1 MAMTVS
7 AVIYALGLGPGDP
20 LDLPARNLSIMRSE
34 HPVYLRTGRHPLA
47 PSLRREGIKLYPLDH
62 FYEEYD
68 SLEKVYSA
76 MAAFLLK
83 EAEREKAL
91 VFAVPGNPLVGE
103 PVVRLLREE
112 GGSRGVGIK
121 LFPAPGF
128 LERQPSPL
136 LDPLLSVMDK
146 LLSPEGC
153 PWDRRQNHQSLKK
166 YLIEE
171 SYEVIDA
178 IDQGDMYKL
187 CEELG
192 DLLLQVVFHAA
203 LAERNGEFTISQVVS
218 SITKKMIHRHPH
230 VFGEAKV
237 ENAAQVIENWEAIKQ
252 KEGEPKS
259 MLAGVPRYLPAL
271 QKAQK
276 VQSKAALVGFD
287 WPEASGAALKV
298 EEEWRELQSA
308 CGTGDRDEIQEELGD
323 FFFASVNLCR
333 LLQFD
338 AEETLRAAADK
349 FIRRFSF
356 MEAKARELGL
366 RLADMSLS
374 QLDSLWDEAKNSEM
388 EKY

>member
-1 MAMTVS
+1 
-7 AVIYALGLGPGDP
+7 
-20 LDLPARNLSIMRSE
+20 
-34 HPVYLRTGRHPLA
+34 
-47 PSLRREGIKLYPLDH
+47 
-62 FYEEYD
+62 
-68 SLEKVYSA
+68 
-76 MAAFLLK
+76 
-83 EAEREKAL
+83 
-91 VFAVPGNPLVGE
+91 
-103 PVVRLLREE
+103 
-112 GGSRGVGIK
+112 
-121 LFPAPGF
+121 
-128 LERQPSPL
+128 L
-136 LDPLLSVMDK
+136 LDPLLGVMDK

-237 ENAAQVIENWEAIKQ
+237 KNAAQVIENWEAIKQ
-252 KEGEPKS
+252 KEGAPKS
-259 MLAGVPRYLPAL
+259 MLAGVPKYLPAL

-308 CGTGDRDEIQEELGD
+308 CGTGNRDEIQEELGD

-356 MEAKARELGL
+356 MEAKARELGS

-374 QLDSLWDEAKNSEM
+374 QLDGLWDEAKKSEM